1 MARLARQKSTGT
13 KRTASAAKRSR
24 SSASS
29 RDARVRRTVRYV
41 VCVTNVGYPA
51 CLEKRKIYT
60 TIVDAE
66 AEKVGMVRVVDE
78 SGDDY
83 LYPRDFFSEIQVS
96 PALAKALAAAT

>member
-29 RDARVRRTVRYV
+29 RDARLRGPVRHV

-51 CLEKRKIYT
+51 ALEKRKIYT
-60 TIVDAE
+60 AIVDAE
-66 AEKVGMVRVVDE
+66 AEKVGMVRVIDE

-83 LYPRDFFSEIQVS
+83 LYPRDFFSEIQIS